1 MRHANNTERDIM
13 HTYLLEYMKAHLIS
27 LEQDKEEIEKQME
40 NLDMNSKEFLELDF
54 EFNWL
59 GGQAIA
65 TRHFIK
71 IAEEYNGTAA

>member
-1 MRHANNTERDIM
+1 MSNYII
-13 HTYLLEYMKAHLIS
+13 EYMKAHLIS
-27 LEQDKEEIEKQME
+27 IEQDQAEIEKQME
-40 NLDMNSKEFLELDF
+40 DLDMNSKEFLELDF

-71 IAEEYNGTAA
+71 VGEEYAANH